1 MLTQTCVGSSPC
13 NPQLIRL
20 CLFWCVSFKSRNV
33 KKKILGR
40 LYQQKKGKQENNMYI
55 CYELYVFF
63 DRSNYCR
70 HKERENKNKSIQ
82 FISTGV
88 LIFFIWLRISD
99 EWHSFQEVEPPKMNE
114 FFKIVFQDY
123 LFKSVMCF
131 FSKR

>member
-13 NPQLIRL
+13 NPQSMWL

-33 KKKILGR
+33 KKKFLGR

-70 HKERENKNKSIQ
+70 HMERENINKSIQ

-88 LIFFIWLRISD
+88 FIFFIWLRKSD

-131 FSKR
+131 FSER